1 MRWLLLFLKGEI
13 EQLTVSSDPGAVSE
27 QCSPNRVPFY
37 HDFGGGNDRASNEL
51 PSSNDIE
58 LEEEGERD
66 FVDDNETSGFDSE

>member
-1 MRWLLLFLKGEI
+1 MCPLSLSLKGEI
-13 EQLTVSSDPGAVSE
+13 EQLTVSSDPAAVSE

-37 HDFGGGNDRASNEL
+37 NDGGGTDRASNEL

-66 FVDDNETSGFDSE
+66 FVDDSETSWFDSE